1 MPLSNSTETAR
12 LHAHVS
18 GLVQGV
24 NFRWFTQR
32 RAVDIGVRGWVRNL
46 SDGSVELV
54 AEGSRSQLETL
65 LDAVRSGPADA
76 VVETVDA
83 QWSSPTGEFGRFEVR
98 Y

>member
-1 MPLSNSTETAR
+1 MPLSNPNEAVR

-32 RAVDIGVRGWVRNL
+32 RAADLGVRGWVRNL

-54 AEGSRSQLETL
+54 AEGMRNQMEML
-65 LDAVRSGPADA
+65 LDAVRVGPADA
-76 VVETVDA
+76 VVETVDV